1 MGTFSLLPLK
11 SACRATRAL
20 DPNFVDSEDT
30 KNFNR
35 HFKMSSGVAVDDE
48 CKNVFEEI
56 KKNKKHRY
64 IVFYIKD
71 EKSIAV
77 ETIGGR
83 DASYDSFLTDLMK
96 NGESECRYGLY
107 DMEYEHQCQGATEVS
122 KKQKLMLMSRCPDTA
137 KIKKK
142 MLYSSSFDALKKSLV
157 GVHKYVQAT
166 DSAEA
171 SKESIME
178 KLRSTD
184 RS

>member
-1 MGTFSLLPLK
+1 M
-11 SACRATRAL
+11 
-20 DPNFVDSEDT
+20 
-30 KNFNR
+30 
-35 HFKMSSGVAVDDE
+35 
-48 CKNVFEEI
+48 
-56 KKNKKHRY
+56 
-64 IVFYIKD
+64 FYIKD

-122 KKQKLMLMSRCPDTA
+122 KKQKLMLMSWCPDTA

-157 GVHKYVQAT
+157 GVHKYVQVRKKSNQFLNSFKFYKSKEFSIEIDIIFSSFLQAT
-166 DSAEA
+166 DSSEA
-171 SKESIME
+171 SEEQIME

>member
-1 MGTFSLLPLK
+1 M
-11 SACRATRAL
+11 
-20 DPNFVDSEDT
+20 
-30 KNFNR
+30 
-35 HFKMSSGVAVDDE
+35 
-48 CKNVFEEI
+48 
-56 KKNKKHRY
+56 
-64 IVFYIKD
+64 FYIKD

-122 KKQKLMLMSRCPDTA
+122 KKQKLFLMAWCPDTA

-157 GVHKYVQAT
+157 GVHKYVQVRKK
-166 DSAEA
+166 SN
-171 SKESIME
+171 KF
-178 KLRSTD
+178 LNLFRS
-184 RS
+184 SNINKIVLY